1 MLQAATEPWTIGE
14 IMQRIEPRQSLHTA
28 KPEATVRSA
37 LFENS
42 LVATIGSRPARYVWW
57 PKHLQGCCFRQ
68 PLAQMDFTTGE
79 LPVTTDIWS
88 ALWPDF
94 LASKLKPVTIT
105 LELDNGPTLTTSIKH
120 LRAGKPIWGLADA
133 QMLAEWCRAQAA
145 GPDDDLILRVLDVQ
159 WRRYGLSLE
168 RAARRVP
175 TELRERD
182 KYFLE
187 EALDV
192 VRASVVRASV
202 VRASVVRASHEEVA
216 LHHGLILRLV
226 ARDVYRAVVAPSP
239 LGRVLRSDLRFVVS
253 EQSRVA
259 LTARLVERADLE
271 NSAEHKRYTDP
282 LTDERPQGHWLT
294 PGSDDERRAWGEYL
308 FVQGM
313 EYRWAEQNRMAEAY
327 YRAALMVDPGHADA
341 WVHVGNI
348 RLNEGLLDEALQN
361 YLTAEAAA
369 LERTIGDPAT
379 YEGPFWLDL
388 DSRPY
393 MRALHGKGLALW
405 RLGRR
410 DEAAAVFRQQ
420 LELNPND
427 NQGVRFMLPDLE
439 AGLSW
444 EESAARFEESE
455 QSRSDDASFSS

>member
-1 MLQAATEPWTIGE
+1 MTKSTSQAVVEVLQAATEPLTIAE
-14 IMQRIEPRQSLHTA
+14 IMRRMKPGQSPRMA

-37 LFENS
+37 LFENA
-42 LVATIGSRPARYVWW
+42 LVATLGGRPARYVWW

-68 PLAQMDFTTGE
+68 PLAQIDFTTGE
-79 LPVTTDIWS
+79 LPVTTEVWS

-94 LASKLKPVTIT
+94 LARKLRPVTIAV
-105 LELDNGPTLTTSIKH
+105 ELDDGPTLTTSVQH
-120 LRAGKPIWGLADA
+120 LRAGKPIWGLAGEPL
-133 QMLAEWCRAQAA
+133 LAEWCRVLAA
-145 GPDDDLILRVLDVQ
+145 GPDDDLILSVLDVQ
-159 WRRYGLSLE
+159 GRRYGLSLE
-168 RAARRVP
+168 RAGTRDA

-182 KYFLE
+182 EYLLE

-192 VRASVVRASV
+192 VRASHGGMV
-202 VRASVVRASHEEVA
+202 
-216 LHHGLILRLV
+216 LHHDLIPRLV
-226 ARDVYRAVVAPSP
+226 ARDVYHSAVPPGP

-253 EQSRVA
+253 DESGAA
-259 LTARLVERADLE
+259 LAVRLVERAE
-271 NSAEHKRYTDP
+271 AERKRYTASMMD
-282 LTDERPQGHWLT
+282 DHPQGDWLT
-294 PGSDDERRAWGEYL
+294 PRSDDERRAWGEYL
-308 FVQGM
+308 FEQGM
-313 EYRWAEQNRMAEAY
+313 EYRWAGQDRMAEAY

-348 RLNEGLLDEALQN
+348 RLDEGLLDEALQN
-361 YLTAEAAA
+361 YLTAEAAV

-420 LELNPND
+420 LDLNPND
-427 NQGVRFMLPDLE
+427 NQGVRFLLPDLE

-444 EESAARFEESE
+444 EEQESTLHVSAARFEESE
-455 QSRSDDASFSS
+455 QSRSDDAASRS